1 MIRLRKLRTR
11 RDPSRALSSD
21 IVVPCPPGLAYDPY
35 QLAGIEYSYKRLRCL
50 NGDDPGSGK
59 TIQAIGLC
67 NYIPTCRRILI
78 VCPGFLKP
86 HWRNEFLKWDVK
98 GLTVG
103 VAEGMKGEFPT
114 TNVVV
119 INYDILKAYRD
130 QLRAGEWDLMIVD
143 EVHKLKSRKAD
154 RTREVWG
161 GIKRNDKKQI
171 VERVTPIPCKRQLA
185 LTGTPSLNGKPKELW
200 NMLQALD
207 PNGLG
212 ADWYTYANRYCKLLE
227 LKRFD
232 PTQGKE
238 VRIGWLWDE
247 SDNLDE
253 LQRLMRERFM
263 VRRLKADIMSQLP
276 PKRRM
281 IIPIPIDKSLKK
293 VLGKDGLDFESARN
307 VDLDKLEQADFGE
320 YSKAMLNI
328 GLSLV
333 EPTVEV
339 VQHDLDEYSKIVV
352 MCYHREV
359 AREIEERLNGRKEK
373 KSSKQSNDQ
382 PLDSCSKTPST
393 RKSEMGLSLSMR
405 NNESDDTREYSQRE
419 VKRMHEMSPDS
430 RDESDSGIPTLV
442 CDKKSLQGNRSSVQD
457 SLVGYTCSSEL
468 SFAGDSSEIQQQKI
482 SPEQPIRGQN
492 SSSSRVHEEQHMG
505 CEPESQ
511 SDKGKRNSSGTP
523 TDSPKFGDEVIAVRI
538 DGDVP
543 PTKRQALVDA
553 FRNDPACRILVG
565 TIGAVGVGFTLVEA
579 HLMVFPER
587 SWVPG
592 DVTQAEDRI
601 HRRGQFEQA
610 IYKHLV
616 LEGGQSQRQVKVL
629 INKQDTIDF
638 MLDKKPN
645 S

>member
-328 GLSLV
+328 GLALV
-333 EPTVEV
+333 DPTCEII
-339 VQHDLDEYSKIVV
+339 QHDLDEYQKIVV
-352 MCYHREV
+352 MCYHNEV
-359 AREIEERLNGRKEK
+359 AERIAAYFGTWATLCNA
-373 KSSKQSNDQ
+373 SV
-382 PLDSCSKTPST
+382 PP
-393 RKSEMGLSLSMR
+393 M
-405 NNESDDTREYSQRE
+405 
-419 VKRMHEMSPDS
+419 KR
-430 RDESDSGIPTLV
+430 
-442 CDKKSLQGNRSSVQD
+442 Q
-457 SLVGYTCSSEL
+457 
-468 SFAGDSSEIQQQKI
+468 
-482 SPEQPIRGQN
+482 
-492 SSSSRVHEEQHMG
+492 
-505 CEPESQ
+505 
-511 SDKGKRNSSGTP
+511 
-523 TDSPKFGDEVIAVRI
+523 EVI
-538 DGDVP
+538 D
-543 PTKRQALVDA
+543 T
-553 FRNDPACRILVG
+553 FRNDPTKRVAVG
-565 TIGAVGVGFTLVEA
+565 TIGTMGVGFTMVES
-579 HLMVFPER
+579 HLMIFPER

-610 IYKHLV
+610 IYKHIV

-629 INKQDTIDF
+629 IDKQDKIDL
-638 MLDKKPN
+638 MLDKKSN